1 MACRALGVNII
12 NAILAPVAKPHNVI
26 DFVIVRQFNSTL
38 TLTVLSGKYR
48 LSFGVCPLPAAN
60 TAHFQP
66 QTLCHLRGRLAFI
79 DQLLSLVQVKHLCC
93 LVKYC
98 LVKLALYRHLVND
111 TQWTFGRIDQQHGVL
126 SG

>member
-1 MACRALGVNII
+1 MRLKRVGVHGTKAFHSAFFCMACRALGVNII

-60 TAHFQP
+60 AAHFQP
-66 QTLCHLRGRLAFI
+66 
-79 DQLLSLVQVKHLCC
+79 
-93 LVKYC
+93 
-98 LVKLALYRHLVND
+98 
-111 TQWTFGRIDQQHGVL
+111 
-126 SG
+126 